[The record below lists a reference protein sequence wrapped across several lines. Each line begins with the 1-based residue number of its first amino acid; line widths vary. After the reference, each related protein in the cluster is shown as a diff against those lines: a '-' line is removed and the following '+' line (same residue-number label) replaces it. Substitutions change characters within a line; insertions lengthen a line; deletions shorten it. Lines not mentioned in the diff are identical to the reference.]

1 MQVREAKNVF
11 GQMLN
16 SDACRPAAPLPF
28 PTATRQLM
36 DLFLPSLAVMLNT
49 LFTCKATTTP
59 STQPSTPSKCLH
71 QLWRIL
77 QGGKAAAKSGP
88 TRLRRMDA
96 ITFPKL
102 QGAAVTHCK
111 WRTPTAATRGRSV
124 RGEVP
129 GRKWRREKRGKE
141 MDGGRGWI
149 SLCSCEMSLQSIKP
163 SGWTDEPIRPR

>member
-49 LFTCKATTTP
+49 LFTCKATTTT

-77 QGGKAAAKSGP
+77 QGE
-88 TRLRRMDA
+88 
-96 ITFPKL
+96 KL
-102 QGAAVTHCK
+102 QREIRADAAETDGCNNAPKTPGGSSDTLQMKDADSGNTRPLSQRRSSRTEVKKEKKGEERKRNGWWQRVNQPLQLRNVTAINK
-111 WRTPTAATRGRSV
+111 TQR
-124 RGEVP
+124 
-129 GRKWRREKRGKE
+129 
-141 MDGGRGWI
+141 MN
-149 SLCSCEMSLQSIKP
+149 
-163 SGWTDEPIRPR
+163 